1 MIHFALEQA
10 EHQSEGN
17 GNPEA
22 RIFGVGIGVGNGD
35 NAATCESEQGNQKSA
50 FNGWAA
56 VLVQSWQRTG
66 QVKLVARSAG
76 LVSGQVLIEIS
87 SNLKPHAVHL
97 ARDERDGPAGTHR
110 SFGQV
115 KAAL

>member
-22 RIFGVGIGVGNGD
+22 RIFGVGNGD

-76 LVSGQVLIEIS
+76 LVSGRVLIEIS